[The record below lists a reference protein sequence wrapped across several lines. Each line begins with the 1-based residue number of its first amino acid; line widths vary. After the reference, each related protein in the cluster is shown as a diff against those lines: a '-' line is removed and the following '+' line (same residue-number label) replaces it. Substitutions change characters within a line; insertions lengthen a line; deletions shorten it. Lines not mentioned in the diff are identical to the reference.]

1 MNKSAAELMAQ
12 YFCCNDMAKRNQI
25 PKHLAIECPE
35 CAEEFFL
42 RAFKNEQFLDLKC
55 TALQSSDPCIL

>member
-25 PKHLAIECPE
+25 LKHPAIECPE
-35 CAEEFFL
+35 GAEEFFL
-42 RAFKNEQFLDLKC
+42 RAFKKKNGSL
-55 TALQSSDPCIL
+55 I